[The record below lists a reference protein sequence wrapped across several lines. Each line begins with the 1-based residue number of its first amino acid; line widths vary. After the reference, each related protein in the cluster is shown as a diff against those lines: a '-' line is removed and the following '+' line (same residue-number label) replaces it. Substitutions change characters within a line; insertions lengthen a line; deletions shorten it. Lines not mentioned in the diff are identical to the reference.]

1 MSDKNDRQPIHMPEA
16 TLTRLTELI
25 RQREELQRLIDTSIQ
40 TARELL
46 SVPADYQIA
55 DIRAGFVPPAKGG

>member
-1 MSDKNDRQPIHMPEA
+1 MSDNNDRQPITMPPA
-16 TLTRLTELI
+16 TLERLTELI

-46 SVPADYQIA
+46 SVPPDYQIS
-55 DIRAGFVPPAKGG
+55 DIRAGFMPPARGG

>member
-1 MSDKNDRQPIHMPEA
+1 MSDNTDRQPIPMPET
-16 TLTRLTELI
+16 TLARLTDLI

-46 SVPADYQIA
+46 SVPPDYQIS